1 MAEQAQTLGSSAQF
15 SSKLIKPKK
24 STLIIMAIVLLV
36 GVLFIFRAWHLPP
49 FALNSEQTDNSY
61 IKGQTTILSSQIN
74 GYVKRVLVK
83 DFDHVKKGQPL
94 LIIDAQTYDQKV
106 VQAQSM
112 VEQAKNNLANQQQTI
127 AQRQADIA
135 SAQAKVDQ
143 IQAEYD
149 LSVAESKRYSQLGS
163 SGAASQSEQDK
174 AFANERNNLALL
186 KQALA
191 NLSVAKEAL
200 KTAQVA
206 KVGLQAEV
214 NNAQAQLDQ
223 AKTTKNYSVIYAPM
237 DGQLGEVNPCVGQ
250 YVSVGS
256 QLLFLIPQKTWVIAN
271 FKETQMKNMRIGQKA
286 TFTVDALGHQ
296 KFTGLVEEISPAAGS
311 EFSVIKPD
319 NATGNFTKV
328 VQRIAV
334 RIAIDPNQKD
344 LNRLSPG
351 MSVITTVMNQ
361 YLLFPMS
368 ALKKINLIKRYALLK
383 FSFNALIKI
392 FNKGACSRLCG

>member
-24 STLIIMAIVLLV
+24 STLMIMAVVLLV

-74 GYVKRVLVK
+74 GYVKQVLVK
-83 DFDHVKKGQPL
+83 DFDHVKKGQAL
-94 LIIDAQTYDQKV
+94 LMIDAQTYDQKV
-106 VQAQSM
+106 IQTQSL
-112 VEQAKNNLANQQQTI
+112 VEQAKNNLANQQQAI
-127 AQRQADIA
+127 AQRQADIV

-143 IQAEYD
+143 IRAEYE
-149 LSVAESKRYSQLGS
+149 LAAAESNRYSQLGS
-163 SGAASQSEQDK
+163 SGATSQSERDK
-174 AFANERNNLALL
+174 ASANEKNNFALL

-191 NLSVAKEAL
+191 NVSVAKESL

-214 NNAQAQLDQ
+214 NSAQAQLEQ
-223 AKTTKNYSVIYAPM
+223 AQTTKNYSVIYAPI
-237 DGQLGEVNPCVGQ
+237 DGQLGEVNPRIGQ

-271 FKETQMKNMRIGQKA
+271 FKETQMEKMRIGQKA

-296 KFTGLVEEISPAAGS
+296 NFTGHIEEISPAAGS

-328 VQRIAV
+328 VQRISV

-344 LNRLSPG
+344 LGRLSPG
-351 MSVITTVMNQ
+351 MSVVTKVLT
-361 YLLFPMS
+361 S
-368 ALKKINLIKRYALLK
+368 T
-383 FSFNALIKI
+383 SH
-392 FNKGACSRLCG
+392 